1 MKKFTITKEKKCK
14 CETNLLVLQNLNWF
28 AVLVVSSHYIVFLG
42 VVDWRLVSVKERASV
57 YN

>member
-14 CETNLLVLQNLNWF
+14 TNLLVLQNLNWF
-28 AVLVVSSHYIVFLG
+28 AVLVVSSHYIIFLG
-42 VVDWRLVSVKERASV
+42 VVDSRLVSVKERASV